1 MARSKRAR
9 EALQNNIIARASA
22 TATAIANLNEH
33 LVEEPAAIIAPES
46 SKLATNNVT
55 NTSTDRDVGIAAPT
69 NTEYLENIDI
79 NKMLMLDTSIDADR
93 PSNSPKKLIDGAPV
107 LVQSADAPSADF
119 STLTVAAHPT
129 SSPLESLDMNV
140 QKIEK
145 EIKTEGSISLMAVSV
160 ADGSDSDYASI
171 DDPEEKDEAED
182 DSEAES
188 ALLLPEVPGNQYEV
202 AVRPSTD
209 SDTSDSDSSSAF
221 TFDVDC
227 TPGQKKNPAPATAT
241 IAPAAPP
248 KAVRPPPIF
257 VNNIEDYNYS
267 YAKKPRLDLAS
278 FKTLG
283 PPADDV
289 AATTSEEKV
298 KARPLARVSEEALAS
313 LSPTHIASDIL
324 KYFVRTRAP
333 AFLQR
338 FVAPAQAPEEEAVV
352 AETAADNEETFGFG
366 SPVDNIVREPAPWE
380 LTFGSPL
387 EDASRPPAPWADAE
401 EDEVDPLAVPL
412 PDDEEIV
419 EEKEEEWKAMV
430 DKEWYEDVPT
440 SKLDFNAM
448 QKEWDTY
455 CAERSQKVAAMLETE
470 EKITSAEAKLEA
482 AQVAFKELEVTASF
496 NKRKLSSQR
505 SARLSRRNLVQ
516 VNQSYDNV
524 ITKNYLNNIVSIA
537 SPIKHRFLE
546 ADYSQQVW
554 KRLAPTGPGFGTG
567 LGIALEY
574 PTSENSQRDMRLGED
589 AAAQAMY
596 YFENSCVEYARP
608 PVQLSRDEVENMP
621 EVDDNPAVFKRS
633 GVILTR
639 ESNGMPFHCTVNRPP
654 LDLAISRSRAARQG
668 ASCRKRVLSDVWK
681 VPPLSLPPGENT
693 LYYRA
698 ADKVKEVKQW
708 IRPKLRDTLLEY
720 NQRLEDAAVRIK
732 NFPSDL
738 VISLVLGI

>member
-202 AVRPSTD
+202 A
-209 SDTSDSDSSSAF
+209 
-221 TFDVDC
+221 
-227 TPGQKKNPAPATAT
+227 
-241 IAPAAPP
+241 
-248 KAVRPPPIF
+248 AVRPPPIF